1 MDNNEEWLING
12 LTSES
17 VCAFE
22 FIFLNYYSRLS
33 AYAAGIIRDKSVA
46 EDIVQD
52 FFVKFWECRKKV
64 HIQVSIKSF
73 LYHSIHNQC
82 INYLAHAQVEKKYFN
97 ASLNSHKDLISPL
110 SADYPIANLIVNDL
124 EDRVK
129 KAIDDLPDQCREV
142 FLSVRYEELTYS
154 EAADKLG
161 ISVNT
166 LKTQLQRAMNK
177 LREKLKEFLP
187 ILIYFFICIFFEK

>member
-17 VCAFE
+17 VGVFE
-22 FIFLNYYSRLS
+22 YIFLNYYNKLT
-33 AYAAGIIRDKSVA
+33 AYAAGILRDDSIA
-46 EDIVQD
+46 EDMVQD
-52 FFVKFWECRKKV
+52 FFVKFWESRKKV
-64 HIQVSIKSF
+64 QIQISLKAF

-82 INYLAHAQVEKKYFN
+82 INYLAHSKVEKKYSN
-97 ASLNSHKDLISPL
+97 WSLKSYRELVSPL
-110 SADYPIANLIVNDL
+110 SADYPIANLIVNEL
-124 EDRVK
+124 ENTIK
-129 KAIDDLPDQCREV
+129 QAIDQLPDQCRKV

-166 LKTQLQRAMNK
+166 LKTQLQRAISK

-187 ILIYFFICIFFEK
+187 PIILY